1 MSTSVYIKS
10 MTFIKD
16 QASILEEH
24 PVVAFSMEINNEF
37 NIPQEM
43 DKQFSHTMQKT
54 LSAGLNIG
62 FQASV
67 EMAFEVNEVRIA
79 PTIKVCNNVYP
90 VKPGF
95 TNY

>member
-54 LSAGLNIG
+54 LSAVSLSSDPPDSDLKFPDPGSEI
-62 FQASV
+62 
-67 EMAFEVNEVRIA
+67 RIQ
-79 PTIKVCNNVYP
+79 T
-90 VKPGF
+90 PGSGH
-95 TNY
+95 